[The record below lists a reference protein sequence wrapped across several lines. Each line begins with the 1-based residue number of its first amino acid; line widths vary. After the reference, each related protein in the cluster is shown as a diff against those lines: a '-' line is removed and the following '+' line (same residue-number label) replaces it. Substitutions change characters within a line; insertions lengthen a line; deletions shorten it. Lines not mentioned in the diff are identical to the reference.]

1 MARTETTE
9 HRAAFETWCL
19 CNRNFI
25 QTAEKI
31 GQKRANLY
39 NWADRYGWYD
49 RADTRDR
56 AAAKIADTE
65 AAKETAKFLKAQQ
78 QAGQLLR
85 LKGVQFITGDN
96 AITDG
101 RTAIA
106 AVKTGIDIERQSLGL
121 PEWIAKILNADAS
134 TLQSEIA
141 DMERRRR
148 EALGDSEDTAGG
160 TAGIAETPGP
170 PPLLT

>member
-1 MARTETTE
+1 MARPETSQ
-9 HRAAFETWCL
+9 HREAFEGWYA
-19 CNRNFI
+19 NRRDFAKTSQNLTTNKF
-25 QTAEKI
+25 T
-31 GQKRANLY
+31 LY

-85 LKGVQFITGDN
+85 LKGVQYLAQEN

-148 EALGDSEDTAGG
+148 EALGDTEGDAR
-160 TAGIAETPGP
+160 AEADPA
-170 PPLLT
+170 